1 MPTLPLAIDASKAR
15 AGAAEFE
22 RAASRAERAAI
33 RASFGV
39 GTLDKATGVFGRTA
53 LTVRSQLAPLIGGI
67 GTLLTAV
74 GGLKAISD
82 FETGLVGVGK
92 VSGIAGEELRA
103 LGEQFIALSGQVPVT
118 AKELEAIAQE
128 VVRLGVTGSENIR
141 AFTKTIAELGST
153 SDLKGGEAA
162 TTLARL
168 LTIAGESASE
178 VETLGSVVVRLGG
191 AFAASESEI
200 ARVALQVSQNTAAFK
215 VSSAQAV
222 ALGAAMKALGIE
234 AQVAGSSVGKSF
246 VAIDNA
252 IREGGRKLEGFA
264 LVAGKS
270 KKEFAALFKQ
280 DQTAGFQA
288 FVEGLD
294 RVAKSGGSVN
304 AVLSELGLDDIR
316 VQRVLGALSKRSD
329 ELGRALSTANDELE
343 DTSALT
349 ERAALQFDTIAGQA
363 GLLKNAV
370 VAVALGFKEV
380 GGPFKEFLSNVR
392 GGIAVIAGLDDTFRE
407 GAPLAREYAAAIG
420 AVAGAAAFGKLLTII
435 PAIIGGV
442 KALGL
447 ALTTATGGVT
457 AIAGAIAVAAGALF
471 ALRNET
477 VTLGDTTAKVSDFVS
492 AAFSVLGDRARIV
505 FRAFQIF
512 VRTSLDFWRDKT
524 KEVVDS
530 IGGFFSGLFGDF
542 DVNWGKV
549 FDRAL
554 EVGKYFANATI
565 GLFLGVGESLV
576 KLVGKLDEFIVA
588 FNAFDPSRPFESLKD
603 IKKNV
608 AFVGSELALDFRRA
622 FEGKF
627 KTDFV
632 GGLGAQVKGALQVAK
647 TEIEAESKIQLPES
661 LTELFDPLKIAEEVG
676 KRAAELKQARDKV
689 VADSFKD
696 ALGGQDKVSEF
707 VSSAALLPF
716 IRLAPQ
722 AAAGAKGARAEVD
735 GLGAA
740 FDESGESADAFWQ
753 SILDGQ
759 EEAAKALKSTAD
771 DIGKSFGDAFESITF
786 DQISLK
792 EATKQLVREV
802 TQELFR
808 LYVTRQIVS
817 GASNFVGGFLPTP
830 ATNSAMGNAFVDGR
844 KTINFARGG
853 IFERETT
860 MRGAGNTKLRFAEVG
875 KPEGAFPLT
884 RDSRGNLAVSA
895 VMPEQTTR
903 NVTVVQNIQTPDLD
917 GFRRSRRQLARQAK
931 QDIERR

>member
-103 LGEQFIALSGQVPVT
+103 LGESFVALSGQVPVT

-128 VVRLGVTGSENIR
+128 VVRLGVTGSDNIR
-141 AFTKTIAELGST
+141 AFTRTIAELGST

-168 LTIAGESASE
+168 LTVAGESASE

-264 LVAGKS
+264 LIAGKS
-270 KKEFAALFKQ
+270 KEEFAALFKR

-349 ERAALQFDTIAGQA
+349 ARAALQFDTIAGQA

-370 VAVALGFKEV
+370 VAVALSFKDV

-392 GGIAVIAGLDDTFRE
+392 GGIAVIAGLDDTFKE

-420 AVAGAAAFGKLLTII
+420 ALAGAAAFGKLSSII
-435 PAIIGGV
+435 PGILTGLKGIALAA
-442 KALGL
+442 KANPFL
-447 ALTTATGGVT
+447 ALASAAATL
-457 AIAGAIAVAAGALF
+457 AGAIFAV
-471 ALRNET
+471 RNET
-477 VTLGDTTAKVSDFVS
+477 VTLGDSTAQVSDFVS
-492 AAFSVLGDRARIV
+492 AAFSVLGERVSVI
-505 FRAFQIF
+505 FRALQIL

-530 IGGFFSGLFGDF
+530 IGGFFSGFFSDF
-542 DVNWGKV
+542 DVNWSKV

-554 EVGKYFANATI
+554 EIGKYFANATI

-576 KLVGKLDEFIVA
+576 KLVGKLDEFVVA

-632 GGLGAQVKGALQVAK
+632 GRLGAQVKGALQVAK
-647 TEIEAESKIQLPES
+647 SEIEAESKIQLPES

-696 ALGGQDKVSEF
+696 ALGGQNKVSEF

-722 AAAGAKGARAEVD
+722 AAAGAKSARAEVD

-771 DIGKSFGDAFESITF
+771 DIGKSFGDAFESIIF

-817 GASNFVGGFLPTP
+817 GVSNFVGGFLPTP